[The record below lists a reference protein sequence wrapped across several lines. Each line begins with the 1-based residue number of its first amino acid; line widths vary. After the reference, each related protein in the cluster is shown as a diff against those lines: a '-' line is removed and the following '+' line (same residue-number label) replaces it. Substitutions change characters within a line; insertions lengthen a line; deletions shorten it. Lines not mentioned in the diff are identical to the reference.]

1 MRRACLAVLVCLLCP
16 AAAQAAK
23 DPVLTTL
30 SQIER
35 RGGTAAADAQG
46 WRDEYRA
53 AKTAAKQLSG
63 TPQAN
68 IRGVLANLTSLA
80 KRHLL
85 GSRGYP
91 AFLILQRNVEWFYDG
106 RRSAPA

>member
-1 MRRACLAVLVCLLCP
+1 MHRASTALVACLLAACLIPSP
-16 AAAQAAK
+16 AAAAK

-30 SQIER
+30 TQIER

-46 WRDEYRA
+46 WRDLYA
-53 AKTAAKQLSG
+53 TAKTAARRLRG

-68 IRGVLANLTSLA
+68 VRGILANLTSLA

-85 GSRGYP
+85 STRGYP
-91 AFLILQRNVEWFYDG
+91 AFLILQRNVEWFYDQ
-106 RRSAPA
+106 R

>member
-1 MRRACLAVLVCLLCP
+1 MRRA
-16 AAAQAAK
+16 
-23 DPVLTTL
+23 
-30 SQIER
+30 
-35 RGGTAAADAQG
+35 GGTS
-46 WRDEYRA
+46 YRT
-53 AKTAAKQLSG
+53 AKTAAQQLSG

-91 AFLILQRNVEWFYDG
+91 AFLILQRNVEWFYDDRRARRRTGRG
-106 RRSAPA
+106 RRSRAPS